1 MTASS
6 TQVSNREWLNRMDKG
21 VYYDGIASGYD
32 RLHRAEQQRKLKAL
46 VPLIDIT
53 PESWFLDVGCGT
65 GVAFPSF
72 NCAYKFGLDPSIELL
87 KRVPKTQPAHGC
99 VINGQG
105 ERLPFRPASF
115 DVVLCLTA
123 FHNFDNPTAGI
134 EEMRRVCR
142 EDGIIVITV
151 LKKLKMTESCC
162 NLIRSMLNV
171 KHEMEEFHDHMF
183 ICNNLPFVAA
193 EAEN

>member
-1 MTASS
+1 
-6 TQVSNREWLNRMDKG
+6 MDKG
-21 VYYDGIASGYD
+21 SYYDALASGYD

-46 VPLIDIT
+46 VPLIPIQ
-53 PESWFLDVGCGT
+53 PFSWFLDVGCGT
-65 GVAFPSF
+65 GVSFPTV
-72 NCAYKFGLDPSIELL
+72 NCVYKFGLDPSIELL
-87 KRVPKTQPAHGC
+87 KRVPKTQAAHGC

-105 ERLPFRPASF
+105 ERLPFRDGTF

-123 FHNFDNPTAGI
+123 FHNFDNPAAGI

-142 EDGIIVITV
+142 EDGLIVITV

-162 NLIRSMLNV
+162 KLIKNSLLV

-183 ICNNLPFVAA
+183 ICENKPA
-193 EAEN
+193 ELETASSSDSQN